1 MPSQYSLQDQRGSFQ
16 KTRSLEIGVIATM
29 VHLYGGDSMKLK
41 GQTALVTGAS
51 RGIGEAIAR
60 AFAVEGAQ
68 VAITGR
74 SGQELKVL
82 QKEFSGLGVQCESI
96 VADLTQNGAVE
107 QIWTQATQA
116 FGHIDIFVNNAG
128 IGSSANPKAIVD
140 YDDDFWTTLL
150 YVNLTVP
157 YLFSKKALPSM
168 IARKYG
174 RIIMTASVNG
184 KIGLLHGAAYA
195 ASKHGL
201 LGLMRT
207 LAIET
212 AKDGI
217 TVNAICPGPVRTRMN
232 NLRVE
237 HEAKTLGKSVAE
249 LEATM
254 TPIGRRLEPKEVA
267 PLVVYLASR
276 EASVV
281 TGQAFNIDG
290 GFLMI

>member
-1 MPSQYSLQDQRGSFQ
+1 
-16 KTRSLEIGVIATM
+16 
-29 VHLYGGDSMKLK
+29 MKLK
-41 GQTALVTGAS
+41 DQTALVTGAS

-60 AFAVEGAQ
+60 ALAAEGAN

-74 SGQELKVL
+74 SKTELEAL
-82 QKEFSGLGVQCESI
+82 QKEFGGMGIRCESI
-96 VADLTQNGAVE
+96 VADLTEKGAVE
-107 QIWTQATQA
+107 KVWSQTTKA
-116 FGHIDIFVNNAG
+116 FGSIDILVNNAG
-128 IGSSANPKAIVD
+128 MGSSAKPMPVVD
-140 YDDDFWTTLL
+140 YDDAFWETLV

-174 RIIMTASVNG
+174 RIIMTASVNS

-201 LGLMRT
+201 LGLVRT

-212 AKDGI
+212 AKEGI

-237 HEAKTLGKSVAE
+237 YEAKRLGKSVAE
-249 LEATM
+249 FETGL

-276 EASVV
+276 EASVI

>member
-1 MPSQYSLQDQRGSFQ
+1 
-16 KTRSLEIGVIATM
+16 
-29 VHLYGGDSMKLK
+29 MKLK
-41 GQTALVTGAS
+41 NQIALVTGSS

-74 SGQELKVL
+74 STQELEAL
-82 QKEFSGLGVQCESI
+82 QKEFNGLGVQCESI
-96 VADLTQNGAVE
+96 VADLTEKGAVE
-107 QIWTQATQA
+107 RVWTHVTKA
-116 FGHIDIFVNNAG
+116 FGHIDILVNNAG
-128 IGSSANPKAIVD
+128 MGSGANPKPVA
-140 YDDDFWTTLL
+140 DFSDEIWEKLL

-168 IARKYG
+168 IERKYG
-174 RIIMTASVNG
+174 RIIMTASVNS
-184 KIGLLHGAAYA
+184 KIGLVHGAAYA

-207 LAIET
+207 LAMET
-212 AKDGI
+212 AKQGI

-237 HEAKTLGKSVAE
+237 YDAKRLGKSVAE
-249 LEATM
+249 YEASLTA
-254 TPIGRRLEPKEVA
+254 IGRRLDAHEIA
-267 PLVVYLASR
+267 PLAVYLASR
-276 EASVV
+276 EASVI

-290 GFLMI
+290 GLLMV

>member
-1 MPSQYSLQDQRGSFQ
+1 
-16 KTRSLEIGVIATM
+16 
-29 VHLYGGDSMKLK
+29 MKLK
-41 GQTALVTGAS
+41 DQTALVTGAS

-60 AFAVEGAQ
+60 ALAVEGAQ

-74 SGQELKVL
+74 SKQELEILK
-82 QKEFSGLGVQCESI
+82 KEFGGLGVRCESI
-96 VADLTQNGAVE
+96 VADLTQRGAVE
-107 QIWTQATQA
+107 QVWKQATRA
-116 FGHIDIFVNNAG
+116 LGPMDILVNNAG
-128 IGSSANPKAIVD
+128 MGSSENPKPVVD
-140 YDDDFWTTLL
+140 YDDDFWETML

-168 IARKYG
+168 VERKYG
-174 RIIMTASVNG
+174 RIIMTGSINSKVGA
-184 KIGLLHGAAYA
+184 LHGAAYA

-207 LAIET
+207 LAMET
-212 AKDGI
+212 AQQGI
-217 TVNAICPGPVRTRMN
+217 TVNAICPGPVRTRIN

-237 HEAKTLGKSVAE
+237 YDAKRLGKSVAE
-249 LEATM
+249 LEASL
-254 TPIGRRLEPKEVA
+254 TPMGRRLEPHEVA

-290 GFLMI
+290 GMLMV

>member
-1 MPSQYSLQDQRGSFQ
+1 
-16 KTRSLEIGVIATM
+16 
-29 VHLYGGDSMKLK
+29 MKLK
-41 GQTALVTGAS
+41 GQTALITGAS

-60 AFAVEGAQ
+60 ALAAEGAQ

-74 SGQELKVL
+74 SAQELETL
-82 QKEFSGLGVQCESI
+82 QKEFSGLGVRCESI

-107 QIWTQATQA
+107 QVWAQAAQA
-116 FGHIDIFVNNAG
+116 FGHIDILMNNAG
-128 IGSSANPKAIVD
+128 MGSSANPKSVVD
-140 YDDDFWTTLL
+140 YDDAFWETLL

-168 IARKYG
+168 IERRYG
-174 RIIMTASVNG
+174 RIIMTASVNS

-212 AKDGI
+212 AQQGI

-237 HEAKTLGKSVAE
+237 YEAKRLGISVAE
-249 LEATM
+249 FEASL
-254 TPIGRRLEPKEVA
+254 TPIGRRLEPHEIA

-276 EASVV
+276 EASVI

-290 GFLMI
+290 GFLMV

>member
-1 MPSQYSLQDQRGSFQ
+1 
-16 KTRSLEIGVIATM
+16 
-29 VHLYGGDSMKLK
+29 MKLK
-41 GQTALVTGAS
+41 DQTALVTGSS

-60 AFAVEGAQ
+60 AFAAEGAQ

-74 SGQELKVL
+74 SAQELEAL
-82 QKEFSGLGVQCESI
+82 QKELSRLGARCESI
-96 VADLTQNGAVE
+96 VADLSQKGAVE
-107 QIWTQATQA
+107 RVWSQATQA
-116 FGHIDIFVNNAG
+116 FGHIDILINNAG
-128 IGSSANPKAIVD
+128 MGSGPNKPKPVAD
-140 YDDDFWTTLL
+140 YSDDLWEAML

-168 IARKYG
+168 IERKYG

-184 KIGLLHGAAYA
+184 KIGLVHGAAYA

-207 LAIET
+207 LAMET
-212 AKDGI
+212 AKQGI

-237 HEAKTLGKSVAE
+237 YDAKRLGKSVAE
-249 LEATM
+249 HEASLTA
-254 TPIGRRLEPKEVA
+254 IGRRLDAHEIA

-290 GFLMI
+290 GLLMV

>member
-1 MPSQYSLQDQRGSFQ
+1 
-16 KTRSLEIGVIATM
+16 
-29 VHLYGGDSMKLK
+29 MKLK
-41 GQTALVTGAS
+41 GQTALITGAS

-60 AFAVEGAQ
+60 ALAAEGAQ

-74 SGQELKVL
+74 SAQELETL
-82 QKEFSGLGVQCESI
+82 QKEFSGLGVRCESI

-107 QIWTQATQA
+107 QVWAQATQA
-116 FGHIDIFVNNAG
+116 FGHIDIFMNNAG
-128 IGSSANPKAIVD
+128 MGSSANPKSVVD
-140 YDDDFWTTLL
+140 YDDAFWETLL

-168 IARKYG
+168 IERRYG
-174 RIIMTASVNG
+174 RIIMTASVNS

-212 AKDGI
+212 AQQGI

-237 HEAKTLGKSVAE
+237 YEAKRLGISVAE
-249 LEATM
+249 FEASL
-254 TPIGRRLEPKEVA
+254 TPIGRRLEPHEIA

-276 EASVV
+276 EASVI

>member
-1 MPSQYSLQDQRGSFQ
+1 
-16 KTRSLEIGVIATM
+16 
-29 VHLYGGDSMKLK
+29 MKLK
-41 GQTALVTGAS
+41 NQTALVTGAS

-60 AFAVEGAQ
+60 ALAAEGAN

-74 SGQELKVL
+74 SKAELETL
-82 QKEFSGLGVQCESI
+82 QKEFGGMGIRCESI
-96 VADLTQNGAVE
+96 VADLSEKGAVE
-107 QIWTQATQA
+107 KVWTQATKA
-116 FGHIDIFVNNAG
+116 FGSIDILVNNAG
-128 IGSSANPKAIVD
+128 MGSSAKPMPVVD
-140 YDDDFWTTLL
+140 YDDAFWETLV

-168 IARKYG
+168 FAHKYG
-174 RIIMTASVNG
+174 RIIMTASVNS

-201 LGLMRT
+201 LGLVRT

-212 AKDGI
+212 AKEGI

-237 HEAKTLGKSVAE
+237 YEAKRLGKSVAE
-249 LEATM
+249 FEAGL

-276 EASVV
+276 EASVI

>member
-1 MPSQYSLQDQRGSFQ
+1 MKLQD
-16 KTRSLEIGVIATM
+16 
-29 VHLYGGDSMKLK
+29 
-41 GQTALVTGAS
+41 QTALVTGSS

-60 AFAVEGAQ
+60 AFAAEGAQ

-74 SGQELKVL
+74 SGQELEAL
-82 QKEFSGLGVQCESI
+82 RKELNRLGVRCESI
-96 VADLTQNGAVE
+96 VADLTEKGAVE
-107 QIWTQATQA
+107 KVWNQVTQA
-116 FGHIDIFVNNAG
+116 FGHIDILVNNAG
-128 IGSSANPKAIVD
+128 MGSGANPKPVVD
-140 YDDDFWTTLL
+140 YSDDVWETLL

-168 IARKYG
+168 IERKYG
-174 RIIMTASVNG
+174 RIIMTASINS
-184 KIGLLHGAAYA
+184 KIGLMHGAAYA

-207 LAIET
+207 LAMET
-212 AKDGI
+212 SMQGI

-237 HEAKTLGKSVAE
+237 YDARRLGQTVAE
-249 LEATM
+249 YEASL
-254 TPIGRRLEPKEVA
+254 TPIGRRLDAHEIA
-267 PLVVYLASR
+267 PLAVYLASR

>member
-1 MPSQYSLQDQRGSFQ
+1 
-16 KTRSLEIGVIATM
+16 
-29 VHLYGGDSMKLK
+29 MKLK
-41 GQTALVTGAS
+41 DQTALVTGSS

-60 AFAVEGAQ
+60 AFAAEGAQ

-74 SGQELKVL
+74 SAQELEAL
-82 QKEFSGLGVQCESI
+82 QKEFSRLGVRCESI
-96 VADLTQNGAVE
+96 VADLSQKGAVE
-107 QIWTQATQA
+107 RVWSQATQA
-116 FGHIDIFVNNAG
+116 FGHIDILINNAG
-128 IGSSANPKAIVD
+128 MGSGPNKPNPVAD
-140 YDDDFWTTLL
+140 YSDDLWEAML

-168 IARKYG
+168 IERKYG
-174 RIIMTASVNG
+174 RIIMTAAVNG
-184 KIGLLHGAAYA
+184 KIGLVHGAAYA

-207 LAIET
+207 LAMET
-212 AKDGI
+212 AKQGI

-237 HEAKTLGKSVAE
+237 YDAKRLGKSVAE
-249 LEATM
+249 VEASLTA
-254 TPIGRRLEPKEVA
+254 IGRRLDAHEIA

-290 GFLMI
+290 GLLMV

>member
-1 MPSQYSLQDQRGSFQ
+1 
-16 KTRSLEIGVIATM
+16 
-29 VHLYGGDSMKLK
+29 MKLK
-41 GQTALVTGAS
+41 EQTALVTGSS

-60 AFAVEGAQ
+60 AFAAEGAQ

-74 SGQELKVL
+74 SAQELEAL
-82 QKEFSGLGVQCESI
+82 QKEFNRLGVRCESI
-96 VADLTQNGAVE
+96 VADLTQKGTVE
-107 QIWTQATQA
+107 RVWSQATQA
-116 FGHIDIFVNNAG
+116 FGHIDILVNNAG
-128 IGSSANPKAIVD
+128 MGSGANPRPVVD
-140 YDDDFWTTLL
+140 YSDEIWETLL

-168 IARKYG
+168 IERKYG

-184 KIGLLHGAAYA
+184 KIGLVHGAAYA

-207 LAIET
+207 LAMET
-212 AKDGI
+212 AKQGI

-237 HEAKTLGKSVAE
+237 YDAKRLGKSVAE
-249 LEATM
+249 YEASLTA
-254 TPIGRRLEPKEVA
+254 IGRRLDAHEIA
-267 PLVVYLASR
+267 PLAVYLASG
-276 EASVV
+276 EASVI

-290 GFLMI
+290 GLLMV

>member
-1 MPSQYSLQDQRGSFQ
+1 
-16 KTRSLEIGVIATM
+16 
-29 VHLYGGDSMKLK
+29 MKLK
-41 GQTALVTGAS
+41 DQTALITGAS

-60 AFAVEGAQ
+60 AFAAEGAQ

-74 SGQELKVL
+74 STHELEAL
-82 QKEFSGLGVQCESI
+82 QKEFNRLGVRCVSI
-96 VADLTQNGAVE
+96 VADLTQRDAV
-107 QIWTQATQA
+107 QQVWTQATQA
-116 FGHIDIFVNNAG
+116 FGHIDILVNNAAM
-128 IGSSANPKAIVD
+128 GSGPNFKPVVD
-140 YDDDFWTTLL
+140 YDDALWETML

-168 IARKYG
+168 IERKYG

-184 KIGLLHGAAYA
+184 KIGLLYGAAYA

-212 AKDGI
+212 AKQGI

-237 HEAKTLGKSVAE
+237 YDAKRLGKSVAE
-249 LEATM
+249 HEASL
-254 TPIGRRLEPKEVA
+254 TPIGRRLEAHEIA

-276 EASVV
+276 EASVI

-290 GFLMI
+290 GFLMV

>member
-1 MPSQYSLQDQRGSFQ
+1 
-16 KTRSLEIGVIATM
+16 
-29 VHLYGGDSMKLK
+29 MKLK
-41 GQTALVTGAS
+41 DQTALVTGAS

-60 AFAVEGAQ
+60 AFAGEGAR
-68 VAITGR
+68 VVITGR
-74 SGQELKVL
+74 SGQELEVL

-96 VADLTQNGAVE
+96 VADLTESGAVE
-107 QIWTQATQA
+107 RIWTQATQA

-128 IGSSANPKAIVD
+128 MGSSANPKSIVE
-140 YDDDFWTTLL
+140 YDDEFWTTLL

-168 IARKYG
+168 IERKYG

-212 AKDGI
+212 AKQGI

-237 HEAKTLGKSVAE
+237 YEAKHLGKSVAE

-254 TPIGRRLEPKEVA
+254 TPIGRRLEPQEVA

>member
-1 MPSQYSLQDQRGSFQ
+1 
-16 KTRSLEIGVIATM
+16 
-29 VHLYGGDSMKLK
+29 MKLK
-41 GQTALVTGAS
+41 DQTALVTGSS

-60 AFAVEGAQ
+60 AFAAEGVQ

-74 SGQELKVL
+74 SAQELEAL
-82 QKEFSGLGVQCESI
+82 RKEFNGLGVRCESI
-96 VADLTQNGAVE
+96 VADLSQKGAVE
-107 QIWTQATQA
+107 RVWSQATKA
-116 FGHIDIFVNNAG
+116 FGHIDILVNNAG
-128 IGSSANPKAIVD
+128 MGSGANPKPVVD
-140 YDDDFWTTLL
+140 FSDDIWETLL

-168 IARKYG
+168 IERKYG
-174 RIIMTASVNG
+174 RIIMTASVNS
-184 KIGLLHGAAYA
+184 KIGLVHGVAYA

-207 LAIET
+207 LAMET
-212 AKDGI
+212 ASQGI

-237 HEAKTLGKSVAE
+237 YDAKRLGKSVAE
-249 LEATM
+249 YEASL
-254 TPIGRRLEPKEVA
+254 TPIGRRLDAHEIA

-290 GFLMI
+290 GRLMV

>member
-1 MPSQYSLQDQRGSFQ
+1 MKLQD
-16 KTRSLEIGVIATM
+16 
-29 VHLYGGDSMKLK
+29 
-41 GQTALVTGAS
+41 QTALVTGSS

-60 AFAVEGAQ
+60 AFAAEGAQ

-74 SGQELKVL
+74 SAQELEAL
-82 QKEFSGLGVQCESI
+82 RKEFNRVGVRCESI
-96 VADLTQNGAVE
+96 VADLTQKGSVE
-107 QIWTQATQA
+107 KVWSQATQA
-116 FGHIDIFVNNAG
+116 FGHIDILVNNAG
-128 IGSSANPKAIVD
+128 MGSGANPKPVVD
-140 YDDDFWTTLL
+140 FSDDIWETLL

-168 IARKYG
+168 IERKYG
-174 RIIMTASVNG
+174 RIIMTASVNS
-184 KIGLLHGAAYA
+184 KIGLVHGVAYA

-207 LAIET
+207 LAMET
-212 AKDGI
+212 AKQGI

-237 HEAKTLGKSVAE
+237 YDARRLGKSVAE
-249 LEATM
+249 FEANLTA
-254 TPIGRRLEPKEVA
+254 IGRRLDAQEIA
-267 PLVVYLASR
+267 PLAVYLASR

-290 GFLMI
+290 GLLMV